1 MRTPEGHL
9 PSIGTG
15 IVLPARLV
23 VNQCRLPGQVSD
35 TKEEAPP
42 FAHGSEFA
50 LPMQT
55 PEMVRAEVRDSRCLG
70 QRYEFFVSRLQSCAQ
85 LRSTVLKPIGQRDLP
100 VSPKQR
106 GMITPLLHQC
116 FHSHV
121 SPVRRC

>member
-55 PEMVRAEVRDSRCLG
+55 PEMVRAEV
-70 QRYEFFVSRLQSCAQ
+70 
-85 LRSTVLKPIGQRDLP
+85 
-100 VSPKQR
+100 
-106 GMITPLLHQC
+106 
-116 FHSHV
+116 
-121 SPVRRC
+121 

>member
-1 MRTPEGHL
+1 PRPAIHVIPQNTPPGSRCVTRTRQPRHPSVRDQHPLALLCQSVWIFILGSLLRVMRTSMRTPDGHP
-9 PSIGTG
+9 PSMGAG

-55 PEMVRAEVRDSRCLG
+55 
-70 QRYEFFVSRLQSCAQ
+70 
-85 LRSTVLKPIGQRDLP
+85 
-100 VSPKQR
+100 
-106 GMITPLLHQC
+106 
-116 FHSHV
+116 
-121 SPVRRC
+121 

>member
-1 MRTPEGHL
+1 MGA
-9 PSIGTG
+9 G

-55 PEMVRAEVRDSRCLG
+55 PEMVRAEV
-70 QRYEFFVSRLQSCAQ
+70 
-85 LRSTVLKPIGQRDLP
+85 
-100 VSPKQR
+100 
-106 GMITPLLHQC
+106 
-116 FHSHV
+116 
-121 SPVRRC
+121 